1 MLENKFSK
9 KDFKNNKVFKESLKN
24 NTILQKIISR
34 IRLVL
39 FFLKTLNHFDI
50 YYFNWAYSFLPFRID
65 LFILKFFGKEVIVQ
79 TCGSDVRYF
88 PYQKIID
95 DYYQMDRGYS
105 FNDIG
110 NNFYQTFFNYKLIE
124 WSGSTILSAREM
136 ATFARKPY
144 HPFILPQ
151 KRPSSFISVN
161 NPKPLILHCPSDRK
175 IKGTDYVLSA
185 IHMLHGKEIPFKFEL
200 IENQSNDYVISRLKE
215 CDILI
220 DQPGPWIAT
229 LAREALS
236 LGCVVV
242 GGNNPRYMGFDIKSP
257 VIQFEPSSKG
267 LFLILMNLCKD
278 HLKLSE
284 LKKESFN
291 FWNKNLS
298 EAVFNE
304 QITDIISC
312 KIQPEIKTPN
322 FKGLFLKREKS
333 FFKKLILNILF

>member
-9 KDFKNNKVFKESLKN
+9 QDFKNEKVFSEILKN
-24 NTILQKIISR
+24 NTVLQKIISR
-34 IRLVL
+34 LRLLL

-65 LFILKFFGKEVIVQ
+65 LFILNYLGKRVIIQ

-105 FNDIG
+105 FKNIG

-151 KRPSSFISVN
+151 KKPASFSPVN
-161 NPKPLILHCPSDRK
+161 NPRPLILHCPSDRK
-175 IKGTDYVLSA
+175 IKGTKYVLKA
-185 IHMLHGKEIPFKFEL
+185 IQMLNRENIPFDFEL
-200 IENQSNDYVISRLKE
+200 IENKSNDYVLKRLIA
-215 CDILI
+215 CDVLI
-220 DQPGPWIAT
+220 DQPGPWVAT

-236 LGCVVV
+236 LNCVVI
-242 GGNNPRYMGFDIKSP
+242 GGNDPNYMGFDLKSP
-257 VIQFEPSSKG
+257 VIQFEPSSS
-267 LFLILMNLCKD
+267 D
-278 HLKLSE
+278 
-284 LKKESFN
+284 
-291 FWNKNLS
+291 
-298 EAVFNE
+298 
-304 QITDIISC
+304 
-312 KIQPEIKTPN
+312 
-322 FKGLFLKREKS
+322 LFLKLKKICSDREFLELQKQKSFMFWKKHISEEAFKDSIIGIINGTKSPNISTPNHFQRFSYYEKS
-333 FFKKLILNILF
+333 FFKKFVLKIMY